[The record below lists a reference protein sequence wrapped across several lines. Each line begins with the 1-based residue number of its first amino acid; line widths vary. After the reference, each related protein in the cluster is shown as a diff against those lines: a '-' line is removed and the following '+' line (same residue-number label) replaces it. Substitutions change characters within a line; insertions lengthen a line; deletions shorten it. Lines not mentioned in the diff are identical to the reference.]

1 MYFFLI
7 SSELIIQN
15 NAIYQN
21 LFNINQSGMMPSQI
35 QSTNTGTIPNMDSRF
50 VPYPS
55 VNNSLMPNN
64 GIYSSSQM
72 INMNNQSARLSHT
85 NNSDNPNGIFAN
97 TNANASENV
106 ASNSIADSRTAQSI
120 NSNRS
125 VNAFA
130 AGPFRGD
137 SNMPNISAAYNNLSP
152 FTQNRQQLN
161 RQHNNETSEIIMN
174 QLFNLNSQNSIDMMA
189 MNNANSNMNA
199 AHVNSVEGNIFSSN
213 GYLNRISNRA
223 STSSASSSALMVNS
237 VSNLENQNAQQSAA
251 STSSSVLPSVDQFL
265 HQMYGA
271 MNYNHQSDYLGLYYN
286 LISDNT

>member
-1 MYFFLI
+1 ML
-7 SSELIIQN
+7 
-15 NAIYQN
+15 
-21 LFNINQSGMMPSQI
+21 PSQI

-55 VNNSLMPNN
+55 VTNSLMSSN

-72 INMNNQSARLSHT
+72 INMNNQGSRLSHT
-85 NNSDNPNGIFAN
+85 NNSDNPNSIFASE
-97 TNANASENV
+97 NANASGNI
-106 ASNSIADSRTAQSI
+106 ASNPIAATRASQSI

-130 AGPFRGD
+130 AGSFRND
-137 SNMPNISAAYNNLSP
+137 SNMPNISTAYNNTTH
-152 FTQNRQQLN
+152 FTSNRPQSN

-174 QLFNLNSQNSIDMMA
+174 QLLSLNAPNSIDIMA

-199 AHVNSVEGNIFSSN
+199 AHLNSVEGSIFASN
-213 GYLNRISNRA
+213 GYLNRMSSRA
-223 STSSASSSALMVNS
+223 STSSASPSVLMGNS
-237 VSNLENQNAQQSAA
+237 VSNLENQNAHQSAA
-251 STSSSVLPSVDQFL
+251 STSSSSSVLPSVDQFL

-271 MNYNHQSDYLGLYYN
+271 MNYNHQSENYLGLYYN